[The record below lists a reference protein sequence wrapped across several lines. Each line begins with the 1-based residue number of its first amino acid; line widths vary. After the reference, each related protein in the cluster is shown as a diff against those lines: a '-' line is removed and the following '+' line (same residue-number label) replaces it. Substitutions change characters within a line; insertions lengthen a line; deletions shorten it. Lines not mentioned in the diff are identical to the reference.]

1 MRFLVTGTAGFIG
14 FHVAKRLIAAGHDVV
29 GIDGMT
35 PYYDVALKR
44 RRHAILLQSA
54 QFSARELMLED
65 AERLAEVYTEFRP
78 DVVIHLAAQAGV
90 RYSLE
95 NPGAYISANI
105 VGTFNILELARNQA
119 PQHLLLASTSSVYGA
134 NTKMPFE
141 ESDRTDHALTLYA
154 ATKSATES
162 MAHAY
167 AHLWKIPT
175 TVFRFFSVYGPWGRP
190 DMALFKF
197 TKAILAGEPIDVYNY
212 GKMDRDFTYVD
223 DIANAITLLVDAVPG
238 NPTPGHDTDDDLG
251 LSPAAPFRVV
261 NIGNG
266 DPVGLLAFIEAIEAS
281 TGRPAIRNYLP
292 MQPGD
297 VTATFADTRLLR
309 RLTGFQPATP
319 VSTGVERFVAWYR
332 DYYRV

>member
-54 QFSARELMLED
+54 HFSARELMLED
-65 AERLAEVYTEFRP
+65 AERVAEVYTEFRP

-141 ESDRTDHALTLYA
+141 ESDRTDHPLTLYA
-154 ATKSATES
+154 ATKSATEIDG
-162 MAHAY
+162 AR
-167 AHLWKIPT
+167 LRP
-175 TVFRFFSVYGPWGRP
+175 SV
-190 DMALFKF
+190 
-197 TKAILAGEPIDVYNY
+197 E
-212 GKMDRDFTYVD
+212 
-223 DIANAITLLVDAVPG
+223 
-238 NPTPGHDTDDDLG
+238 DTDHG
-251 LSPAAPFRVV
+251 LSFLQRLRTLGAAGHGAVQV
-261 NIGNG
+261 HQGH
-266 DPVGLLAFIEAIEAS
+266 S
-281 TGRPAIRNYLP
+281 
-292 MQPGD
+292 
-297 VTATFADTRLLR
+297 R
-309 RLTGFQPATP
+309 R
-319 VSTGVERFVAWYR
+319 
-332 DYYRV
+332 

>member
-141 ESDRTDHALTLYA
+141 ESDRTDHPLTLYA

-190 DMALFKF
+190 AR
-197 TKAILAGEPIDVYNY
+197 ARSPPASA
-212 GKMDRDFTYVD
+212 RR
-223 DIANAITLLVDAVPG
+223 AV
-238 NPTPGHDTDDDLG
+238 L
-251 LSPAAPFRVV
+251 
-261 NIGNG
+261 
-266 DPVGLLAFIEAIEAS
+266 
-281 TGRPAIRNYLP
+281 
-292 MQPGD
+292 
-297 VTATFADTRLLR
+297 
-309 RLTGFQPATP
+309 
-319 VSTGVERFVAWYR
+319 
-332 DYYRV
+332 